1 MTNTQTPQP
10 STRQKRTNSLFTMTD
25 KKQIKTLHP
34 KNLHNQGYDFDAL
47 CISEPELK
55 KFVSK
60 NPYGNLSVDF
70 ADPDAVFTLNKAL
83 LSHFYGIKHYS
94 LPKGYL
100 CPPIPGRAD
109 YIHHIAD
116 ILKKHK
122 EDIGEDIHILDIGS
136 GANCIYPVL
145 GVTSYGWNF
154 TASDIDKTSIENIN
168 KLVKQNDI
176 LKDKITAVLQPNIHD
191 IFNGIIK
198 ENDYYHFTMC
208 NPPFHSSKEDALK
221 GSKRKVKNLKGV
233 DTKEPLLNFAGQAN
247 ELWCKGGELAFL
259 KKMIKQ
265 SVDYKENVMYF
276 STLVSKQENLKTIYK
291 LLKRFNANHKTIE
304 MKQGNKTTRIVVW
317 SFKDQ
322 NLS

>member
-1 MTNTQTPQP
+1 
-10 STRQKRTNSLFTMTD
+10 MTD

-55 KFVSK
+55 KYLSK
-60 NPYGNLSVDF
+60 NAYGNLSIDF

-83 LSHFYGIKHYS
+83 LSHFYGIKNYS

-116 ILKKHK
+116 ILKE
-122 EDIGEDIHILDIGS
+122 EDIKDVIHILDIGS
-136 GANCIYPVL
+136 GANCIYPIL

-154 TASDIDKTSIENIN
+154 TASDIDETSIENI
-168 KLVKQNDI
+168 KSLIEKNDI
-176 LKDKITAVLQPNIHD
+176 LKDKISPLLQPNIHD
-191 IFNGIIK
+191 IFKGIIK
-198 ENDYYHFTMC
+198 QNDYYHFTMC
-208 NPPFHSSKEDALK
+208 NPPFHSSQEDAQK

-233 DTKEPLLNFAGQAN
+233 DTKEPLLNFSGQSN
-247 ELWCKGGELAFL
+247 ELWCKGGEIAFI

-265 SVDYKENVMYF
+265 SVEFKVNVLYF
-276 STLVSKQENLKTIYK
+276 STLVSKQENLKVIYK
-291 LLKRFNANHKTIE
+291 LLKRFDAKYQTIE

-317 SFKDQ
+317 SFIQ
-322 NLS
+322 N